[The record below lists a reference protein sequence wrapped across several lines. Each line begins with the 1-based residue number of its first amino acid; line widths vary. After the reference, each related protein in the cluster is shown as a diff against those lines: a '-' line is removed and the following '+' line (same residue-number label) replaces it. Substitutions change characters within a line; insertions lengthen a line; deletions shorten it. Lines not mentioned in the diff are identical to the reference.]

1 MQRIVLTFMLVQYNR
16 EIMQY
21 NNSNKY
27 VDSVVLT
34 DFID

>member
-1 MQRIVLTFMLVQYNR
+1 MLVQYNR

-34 DFID
+34 DFIDWL